1 MYGEVIVAS
10 SRNGTVLSLISS
22 KEDLQLA
29 TVLCYHLWGRINA
42 YIFQD
47 QFKSPKTITAMAQ
60 AEIAMLREI
69 NMQSKSRPEE
79 RTTTATLNQSWQ
91 PPEWPFFKVNFD
103 AAYDKNLNRI
113 GLGIVM
119 RDSEGS
125 LKPCLIASKEQV
137 FSAAQA
143 ERAALQRAMD
153 MCIEMGMN
161 QVIFEGDA
169 KAVIDAINSKNEDNS
184 WHGQE
189 TEDLQQLLE
198 LHPAWRLSFAYRSA
212 NHAAHNATK
221 EAIKETNEIVWLEDG
236 PMVAKVFVLND
247 VSRLFTS

>member
-1 MYGEVIVAS
+1 
-10 SRNGTVLSLISS
+10 
-22 KEDLQLA
+22 
-29 TVLCYHLWGRINA
+29 
-42 YIFQD
+42 
-47 QFKSPKTITAMAQ
+47 MAQ

-69 NMQSKSRPEE
+69 NLQSSSRPEE

-103 AAYDKNLNRI
+103 AAYDKTLNRM

-125 LKPCLIASKEQV
+125 LQACLTASKEQV

-143 ERAALQRAMD
+143 KRAALQRAMD

-161 QVIFEGDA
+161 QVIFKGDS
-169 KAVIDAINSKNEDNS
+169 KAVIDTNTSKNEDNS

-189 TEDLQQLLE
+189 TEDLQQLLK
-198 LHPAWRLSFAYRSA
+198 LHPTWRLFFAYRSA
-212 NHAAHNATK
+212 NHAIHIAAN
-221 EAIKETNEIVWLEDG
+221 EAIKETNEKVWLEDE
-236 PMVAKVFVLND
+236 PMVVKVYVLND
-247 VSRLFTS
+247 VSRILPVD